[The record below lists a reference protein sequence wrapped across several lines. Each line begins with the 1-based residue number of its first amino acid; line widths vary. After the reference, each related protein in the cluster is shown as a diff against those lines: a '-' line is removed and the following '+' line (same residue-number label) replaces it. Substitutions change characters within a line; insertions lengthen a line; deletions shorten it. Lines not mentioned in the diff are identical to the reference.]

1 MKDKSIELK
10 LNITA
15 DVAADDEE
23 RADLARQTRDELREL
38 RSVEKIEAL
47 PAGKTPA
54 RSKAGLSPQDWQS
67 LLLTLAAS
75 GGVLTTLINALQN
88 IVTSRAGHV
97 FTLEINGDKVSITG
111 NLSRKDRDLIR
122 EWLIRHDK

>member
-10 LNITA
+10 LNIAA

-23 RADLARQTRDELREL
+23 RADLARHTRDELREL

-47 PAGKTPA
+47 LADETPE
-54 RSKAGLSPQDWQS
+54 RSKSGLAPQDWQS

-75 GGVLTTLINALQN
+75 GGVLTTLINALQS
-88 IVTSRAGHV
+88 IVTSRAGHTI
-97 FTLEINGDKVSITG
+97 TLEINGDKVSITG
-111 NLSRKDRDLIR
+111 SLSRKDRALIS
-122 EWLIRHDK
+122 EWLSRHDK